1 MYIFIV
7 VDKTLDIPYN
17 NTMNKHTQI
26 LTEIAAVYLPEY
38 QGRAEELVAHHRH
51 YNVEHIVEDA
61 MCRIGGYT
69 WVDQHTHDNS
79 DYSETKTGT
88 IRTHD
93 SVATISNIVTD
104 RGQVKCG
111 DIRAVIYNQFDHSLH
126 YYFLPKAYWESIR
139 EYGKSNGTVLRS
151 SYNAATDTVSKWKK
165 YRVNTFHELAQTP
178 STISNPHS
186 YTALGTPKNTLF
198 DWL

>member
-7 VDKTLDIPYN
+7 VDKRTNIPYN
-17 NTMNKHTQI
+17 KHMNKHTQI

-38 QGRAEELVAHHRH
+38 QGRAEELVQHSRH

-69 WVDQHTHDNS
+69 WLDAHTHDNS

-111 DIRAVIYNQFDHSLH
+111 DIRAVIYNQFDHGLH

-139 EYGKSNGTVLRS
+139 EYGKSNATVLRS
-151 SYNAATDTVSKWKK
+151 SYNANTDTISKWKN
-165 YRVNTFHELAQTP
+165 YRVRSFHELAQMR
-178 STISNPHS
+178 STVSDPHS
-186 YTALGTPKNTLF
+186 YTALGTPKIGRAHV
-198 DWL
+198 